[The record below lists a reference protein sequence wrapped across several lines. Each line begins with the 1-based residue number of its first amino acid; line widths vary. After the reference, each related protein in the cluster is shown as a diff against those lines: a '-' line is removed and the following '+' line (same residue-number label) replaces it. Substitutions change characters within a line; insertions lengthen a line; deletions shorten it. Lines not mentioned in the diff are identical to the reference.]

1 MTFNKPA
8 THLYLKWAKDIN
20 SHICRQGEICKQIL
34 FTGRNLFPGSRI
46 CTNEPIMLAKWR
58 QSGSSHSVLIAQQMH

>member
-20 SHICRQGEICKQIL
+20 SHICRQGEICKQDL
-34 FTGRNLFPGSRI
+34 FTDVDHLQVTQGEIFF
-46 CTNEPIMLAKWR
+46 LAAEFALMS
-58 QSGSSHSVLIAQQMH
+58 Q